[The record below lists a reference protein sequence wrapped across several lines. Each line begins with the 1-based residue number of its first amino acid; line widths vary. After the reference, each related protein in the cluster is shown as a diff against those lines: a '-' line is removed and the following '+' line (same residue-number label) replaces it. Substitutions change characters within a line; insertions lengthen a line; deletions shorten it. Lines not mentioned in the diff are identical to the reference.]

1 MEKKKVIDRILI
13 VTIILV
19 SILGITYKVFADGPI
34 PTQGTPQHAV
44 PWYENAGW
52 TDGII
57 QYLGGDSKSSTDK
70 ADSGTL
76 HFGLGGNGSG
86 VSSSGG
92 GGTQGGGG
100 SWNGS
105 IAGFDKSVSSPSSSY
120 SPGSK
125 GEIWFDDVCDNIDVL
140 CTQQGVGIT
149 GKNKYIED
157 DKAVMPYWETRVEEY
172 EDPRFRCYAEED
184 ALDAMKLI
192 TEADK
197 KESEYQEYYRTSSKY
212 SGTDRTCTPSEAF
225 VLSEAKNVSGSGE
238 RTPLQDAWWAVTGTG
253 SGGNALSE
261 GAFAFQNYV
270 YGSQGGTPTTY
281 SDENGTFTGFPIKFE
296 PQFANTEPNY
306 SVSFD
311 EINQQYIIGPLRID
325 YYQCEPFAFM
335 KNIDIYADN
344 SDTPLDKN
352 EYYIALDSGNNNLNK
367 IEDGVFPANGEDFYI
382 ILNYN
387 ENFRKITNI
396 KADFQYMNGGGRYTY
411 YTGTYTK
418 VCIQGHIYGQFD
430 YPLFMDIV
438 FFRAW
443 LQLQINSNRV
453 ISLNYGGGAAQNTW
467 GKSILQIQRMLI
479 ANPASMATAFETRKC
494 PSQLMGYFTLLD
506 GGYLT
511 FAESFYDGVV
521 KPMATTPEDE
531 RKEGTEALYAGY
543 EQLYNS
549 GRPTDRTHSV
559 PDPLIFDVWKDL
571 EYINMGDE
579 TAQAQSI
586 SGGAARWWEYKTI
599 EWEDII
605 PLGAAG
611 AIKISKEIDGEAK
624 DGDVFEFTVK
634 VDGYEEEKLQITYK
648 NGGDNTVESRMYT
661 WENGAAPR
669 YEVTE
674 ATKNGYRLDNITNRV
689 GNLQDGQSVQ
699 VAVKNNAELKN
710 STLQIYKEIKKTNLD
725 TNQYSLVDKI
735 YKFRVTISGDC
746 EVTYGGQTYSVTE
759 ESPKTFDLDIRSFAE
774 GAADAEKD
782 SKSAKMEVKWYQE
795 APRYEV
801 EEIPNEQNNA
811 PIVGSNLVKIT
822 PTSGELK
829 NNEVVKVEAQNEIAE
844 QKAKIQVVKTLEGY
858 ENYSDAELE
867 KFVFRFKV
875 NVYRDAACTNKLKTL
890 SGAEYNEQI
899 VEAKLSRTDD
909 GKWQWT
915 GTTPDEYIWAYGN
928 YPYFKVEEI
937 GICPHDGE
945 NCKDANCVYI
955 KNINFNVEK
964 TRGANSG
971 KSSIIEIG
979 EKYIIGQLNEGAATE
994 GVFDC
999 NVVNSTE
1006 ATKGVINVNKT
1017 VEGNVQD
1024 PAIKDALRRKD
1035 FSFTIK
1041 LKGTFTYNGNLY
1053 RDKVI
1058 QLTTNANKCNELN
1071 SIDEYNDKDFVVIN
1085 LNGANEKTWT
1095 SDEITWYG
1103 EAPYYIV
1110 EEHTAGLSV
1119 TDGNGN
1125 TREVNVSGVPQ
1136 AGLLNEGTI
1145 ESGKYNVTVKAKNS
1159 IDENAGYIKI
1169 IKKLENSERCSE
1181 DYIKQV
1187 RFKFDVKVFKTDG
1200 TSIDEKTVVLG
1211 TEAFPAK
1218 LNEKDG
1224 TWYWEWESPRYSWDA
1239 GANALKYSVE
1249 EKNEFPVGI
1258 SFVKVEGENGETIEQ
1273 NKITGT
1279 IQDSGEK
1286 TNENPEAKITTDAIF
1301 TNKVEARSGKLQIR
1315 KQLVKSG
1322 LDITKFKFKVTLNGK
1337 FYYGN
1342 PSNEA
1347 NLKQGTYEI
1356 NVDGLNN
1363 NGEWMSSDI
1372 YWFGSA
1378 PTYVVEELK
1387 SEEAKLVTMQ
1397 NAVGTL
1403 KESSTPET
1411 VTAVFIN
1418 EGKEVGGHLKV
1429 TKSIVGEGIAI
1440 DEKFT
1445 FRVTINA
1452 GGKSTTQYISINA
1465 NETWTSDYISWN
1477 EGDQI
1482 PTYEVEEIELP
1493 DGSEFVEMKGQN
1505 PSGRIDRGSFSKDR
1519 DVSVVAINRLQQR
1532 SGEFKVTKKVVF
1544 NKLIDTATAQ
1554 EFTMDIKIAGT
1565 FNIDG
1570 RQVNNDSYTI
1580 TVKLKADETYTSPR
1594 ITWYGDNAPI
1604 ITVTE
1609 RVKEGWDRPSYSNNG
1624 DTAVTMLQNQTIE
1637 VVVTNRINVEM
1648 DLTMDLGGKVWED
1661 EAQDPEGKNTA
1672 DSVPN
1677 GMIDS
1682 SEKGLD
1688 GVEVYVYRVVTQN
1701 GKEIDRKIAVSHK
1714 DVYDAGMQNPVI
1726 TSGGGNWKVTGLSVT
1741 GFTNAEKAQGY
1752 AIDRGYRVKYDVEF
1766 VYDGQTYE
1774 PTKALSYK
1782 EGNGYKEGSV
1792 QNYVDESP
1800 SNRVSKYGNSS
1811 LALDYDR
1818 EQVNDRIR
1826 EIYGKTPIDGA
1837 GNTISTVNGSEG
1849 ARDVRYKAVVPS
1861 SETTR
1866 VESKLQTTNES
1877 GIADDLYKTKA
1888 RTSVTGLQFPVD
1900 NAYKLEYTN
1909 TTYTLNGVTQNYKA
1923 IYGHCLHINLG
1934 LVKREDIDL
1943 EASKDLYSA
1952 KVVVDGKELNY
1963 KFNRLSDLISKSTKG
1978 EYNRVSDYRELDAIK
1993 YELGL
1998 YKTDYYYRAEI
2009 YKGNAEIYDN
2019 VIQNYYVNTF
2029 GKIPEDSEIKVYLT
2043 YKINL
2048 YNNSS
2053 QKYKVRIN
2061 SVDDYVETSLG
2072 MPINAEVREVV
2083 NGAEKTVAVQA
2094 YSTGSEKY
2102 YLHEGEARPNDTQ
2115 NVEWQLVESNIKGAD
2130 GSTYNKFK
2138 TKGNLNLELNS
2149 GANKYIYVTFA
2160 VQKETINNI
2169 DNSIILGNK
2178 SNIVEI
2184 ANYST
2189 YYTDGRVAGKLDK
2202 DSAPSNL
2209 NIRNYNDEKIWYED
2223 DTSAAPVLSLNLIGE
2238 ERQMNG
2244 IAWEDKAD
2252 ATGKGDGIR
2261 QDDEAL
2267 IGGLTTELI
2276 EKIKVPS
2283 PAGTTEYDFLWP
2295 THEKLDCLGG
2305 KTLEYLTGFD
2315 STTETSR
2322 IIEKEIIDGEEKVVT
2337 EVGQYKFK
2345 GIPTGEYVVRFL
2357 YGNDKTELEDTKDI
2371 TTRPAEA
2378 LKADGTKYAAGD
2390 EILTANYDGDIEGF
2404 TESIYNGQDY
2414 KSTIYQA
2421 GLQSITSEGYLNNAN
2436 HDLSSDTLANAKVS
2450 DARDSEYRRL
2460 DVIANSE
2467 TMTNKNSSVLYTAND
2482 LSEDHKE
2489 LYRDYNMFA
2498 DSAKI
2503 NLNIVSGNKLPGVE
2517 TTVIDGKVLDSS
2529 SVVINET
2536 YTKYDIGNIDFGL
2549 VERPE
2554 TKVVLDKEISGIKL
2568 TTNDEKV
2575 IFEAKY
2581 NISYEE
2587 ISKADAGDRVV
2598 VAELGNNRCLVAKVE
2613 LDERNSKGIDQL
2625 QQLNKNEI
2633 KPTNGNPTGTQN
2645 FRFINVDAEILQG
2658 TTIELTYVITALNV
2672 GETDYTSA
2680 ELDRITNNVDD
2691 NCSSEIKTEIKNLAD
2706 EAIENSR
2713 KGIVNLGKAL
2723 GTNYYIGKSAAVA
2736 SPDVVVSSKVR
2747 QVIDYVDNDGVFV
2760 PENNTES
2767 NHMWRNTS
2775 ITELTGNG
2783 HTENRLLDNKVI
2795 PEYEILDKKNISYIT
2810 PQKNNVVLSTD
2821 SQNAVSGGNTNGEFE
2836 RKLKPYEVDTTAG
2849 KTESKSQIVLT
2860 VTKVVS
2866 AQDDADNLTFD
2877 NLAEIV
2883 KFENT
2888 VGRRDTSVTVGNA
2901 NPKFGEWEEALRER
2915 DTSATELVTFTPP
2928 TGIEVESQMKIQV
2941 LIIAMGAI
2949 GIVIL
2954 GIVIIKKKVLNSK

>member
-1 MEKKKVIDRILI
+1 
-13 VTIILV
+13 
-19 SILGITYKVFADGPI
+19 
-34 PTQGTPQHAV
+34 
-44 PWYENAGW
+44 
-52 TDGII
+52 
-57 QYLGGDSKSSTDK
+57 
-70 ADSGTL
+70 
-76 HFGLGGNGSG
+76 
-86 VSSSGG
+86 
-92 GGTQGGGG
+92 
-100 SWNGS
+100 
-105 IAGFDKSVSSPSSSY
+105 
-120 SPGSK
+120 
-125 GEIWFDDVCDNIDVL
+125 
-140 CTQQGVGIT
+140 
-149 GKNKYIED
+149 
-157 DKAVMPYWETRVEEY
+157 
-172 EDPRFRCYAEED
+172 
-184 ALDAMKLI
+184 
-192 TEADK
+192 
-197 KESEYQEYYRTSSKY
+197 
-212 SGTDRTCTPSEAF
+212 
-225 VLSEAKNVSGSGE
+225 
-238 RTPLQDAWWAVTGTG
+238 
-253 SGGNALSE
+253 
-261 GAFAFQNYV
+261 
-270 YGSQGGTPTTY
+270 
-281 SDENGTFTGFPIKFE
+281 
-296 PQFANTEPNY
+296 
-306 SVSFD
+306 
-311 EINQQYIIGPLRID
+311 
-325 YYQCEPFAFM
+325 M

-344 SDTPLDKN
+344 SESPVNKN
-352 EYYIALDSGNNNLNK
+352 DYYIALDSGNGNLNK
-367 IEDGVFPANGEDFYI
+367 IAEGLFPANGEDFYI
-382 ILNYN
+382 VLNYN

-430 YPLFMDIV
+430 YPLFCDILV
-438 FFRAW
+438 FKSWLA
-443 LQLQINSNRV
+443 LQLATNRV
-453 ISLNYGGGAAQNTW
+453 MYVQYGGVPAFNTW
-467 GKSILQIQRMLI
+467 GKSIEAIQRMLI
-479 ANPASMATAFETRKC
+479 AAPGDTVISYETRKS
-494 PSQLMGYFTLLD
+494 PSSKFFTTLD
-506 GGYLT
+506 GTTISYS
-511 FAESFYDGVV
+511 ESLYEDV
-521 KPMATTPEDE
+521 KKYATTPEDE
-531 RKEGTEALYAGY
+531 RKEGTEELYEAMEKLYATGK
-543 EQLYNS
+543 
-549 GRPTDRTHSV
+549 PTDNKYSPV
-559 PDPLIFDVWKDL
+559 PDPLVFDVWKDL

-579 TAQAQSI
+579 TAQAQAI

-648 NGGDNTVESRMYT
+648 NSGDNTVESRMYT

-689 GNLQDGQSVQ
+689 GNLQDGQAVQ

-725 TNQYSLVDKI
+725 TKEYSLVDKI

-774 GAADAEKD
+774 GAPDSEKD

-928 YPYFKVEEI
+928 YPYFKIEEL

-945 NCKDANCVYI
+945 NCKDANCVYT
-955 KNINFNVEK
+955 KNINFNVARTTEAN
-964 TRGANSG
+964 RGNT
-971 KSSIIEIG
+971 SIIKVENNTIVG
-979 EKYIIGQLNEGAATE
+979 KLNEGSVAT

-999 NVVNSTE
+999 NVVNSIA

-1024 PAIKDALRRKD
+1024 PVIKDKLRGKD
-1035 FSFTIK
+1035 FSFTVK

-1085 LNGANEKTWT
+1085 LNGANDKTWT

-1532 SGEFKVTKKVVF
+1532 SGQFKVTKKVVF

-1594 ITWYGDNAPI
+1594 IIWYGDNAPI

-1701 GKEIDRKIAVSHK
+1701 GKEIDRKLAVSHK

-1766 VYDGQTYE
+1766 VYNGQTYE

-2102 YLHEGEARPNDTQ
+2102 YLHEGEARPNDAQ

-2357 YGNDKTELEDTKDI
+2357 YGNDKTELENTVDI
-2371 TTRPAEA
+2371 SAKPAEA
-2378 LKADGTKYAAGD
+2378 LKPDGTK
-2390 EILTANYDGDIEGF
+2390 F
-2404 TESIYNGQDY
+2404 
-2414 KSTIYQA
+2414 
-2421 GLQSITSEGYLNNAN
+2421 
-2436 HDLSSDTLANAKVS
+2436 ANA
-2450 DARDSEYRRL
+2450 SEQ
-2460 DVIANSE
+2460 
-2467 TMTNKNSSVLYTAND
+2467 
-2482 LSEDHKE
+2482 
-2489 LYRDYNMFA
+2489 NMQQ
-2498 DSAKI
+2498 
-2503 NLNIVSGNKLPGVE
+2503 E
-2517 TTVIDGKVLDSS
+2517 
-2529 SVVINET
+2529 
-2536 YTKYDIGNIDFGL
+2536 TKY
-2549 VERPE
+2549 
-2554 TKVVLDKEISGIKL
+2554 
-2568 TTNDEKV
+2568 
-2575 IFEAKY
+2575 
-2581 NISYEE
+2581 
-2587 ISKADAGDRVV
+2587 
-2598 VAELGNNRCLVAKVE
+2598 
-2613 LDERNSKGIDQL
+2613 
-2625 QQLNKNEI
+2625 
-2633 KPTNGNPTGTQN
+2633 
-2645 FRFINVDAEILQG
+2645 
-2658 TTIELTYVITALNV
+2658 
-2672 GETDYTSA
+2672 
-2680 ELDRITNNVDD
+2680 
-2691 NCSSEIKTEIKNLAD
+2691 
-2706 EAIENSR
+2706 
-2713 KGIVNLGKAL
+2713 
-2723 GTNYYIGKSAAVA
+2723 
-2736 SPDVVVSSKVR
+2736 
-2747 QVIDYVDNDGVFV
+2747 
-2760 PENNTES
+2760 
-2767 NHMWRNTS
+2767 
-2775 ITELTGNG
+2775 
-2783 HTENRLLDNKVI
+2783 
-2795 PEYEILDKKNISYIT
+2795 
-2810 PQKNNVVLSTD
+2810 
-2821 SQNAVSGGNTNGEFE
+2821 
-2836 RKLKPYEVDTTAG
+2836 
-2849 KTESKSQIVLT
+2849 
-2860 VTKVVS
+2860 
-2866 AQDDADNLTFD
+2866 
-2877 NLAEIV
+2877 
-2883 KFENT
+2883 
-2888 VGRRDTSVTVGNA
+2888 
-2901 NPKFGEWEEALRER
+2901 
-2915 DTSATELVTFTPP
+2915 
-2928 TGIEVESQMKIQV
+2928 
-2941 LIIAMGAI
+2941 
-2949 GIVIL
+2949 
-2954 GIVIIKKKVLNSK
+2954 